1 MSLIGA
7 KKIVTGKYALFKN
20 FFCSMGNS
28 LHYIRIF
35 LLHGKFI
42 LNYYYC
48 CLQVLDEST
57 CVEEQCYN
65 FQAILKL
72 RLYIALTWACW

>member
-48 CLQVLDEST
+48 CL
-57 CVEEQCYN
+57 
-65 FQAILKL
+65 
-72 RLYIALTWACW
+72 